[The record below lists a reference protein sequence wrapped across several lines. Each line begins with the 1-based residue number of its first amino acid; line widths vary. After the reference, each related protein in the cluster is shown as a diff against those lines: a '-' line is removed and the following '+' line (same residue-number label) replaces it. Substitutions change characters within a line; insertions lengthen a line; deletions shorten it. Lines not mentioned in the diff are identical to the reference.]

1 MKDATKKTISFSVD
15 LTEYE
20 ELDQC
25 AKQRAIGG
33 SISDEDLCVIYQ
45 NPPPVR
51 FRLKRY
57 STVLRNRLC
66 AIFVRGL
73 R

>member
-25 AKQRAIGG
+25 AKQTGLT
-33 SISDEDLCVIYQ
+33 ISQFCKMAS
-45 NPPPVR
+45 
-51 FRLKRY
+51 FSHKKRY
-57 STVLRNRLC
+57 SKKANSQGGNR
-66 AIFVRGL
+66 
-73 R
+73 